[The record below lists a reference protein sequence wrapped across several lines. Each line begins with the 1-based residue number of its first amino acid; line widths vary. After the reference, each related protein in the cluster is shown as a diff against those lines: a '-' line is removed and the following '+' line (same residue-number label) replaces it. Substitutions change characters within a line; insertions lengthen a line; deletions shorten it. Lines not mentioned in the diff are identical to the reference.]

1 MQVAQKTRSQ
11 NVGKLDAIIE
21 VLVDSIADTQGG
33 IDETLLWV
41 LKQDEMPEFFVSSI
55 SFDLEV
61 FYYYYY

>member
-55 SFDLEV
+55 SFDL
-61 FYYYYY
+61 